1 MVQTGATV
9 DVERHSARQVVQTGA
24 TARGEVVVVAEAM
37 AMAEM
42 VVVVMAM
49 VVVAVAVAV
58 DIQIRSTSCIVRG
71 RGSRSQCHR
80 ASPRWIHRALNA
92 HHTVIDILTNPDISG
107 RSY

>member
-1 MVQTGATV
+1 M

-42 VVVVMAM
+42 VVAM